1 MTDFTC
7 STPLLLGGVNEFQ
20 LRYAGMPENAS
31 SSLDVGMVHFYSC
44 VIAIICLL
52 VVNNAIGRDLRLVV

>member
-1 MTDFTC
+1 
-7 STPLLLGGVNEFQ
+7 
-20 LRYAGMPENAS
+20 MPENAS

-44 VIAIICLL
+44 VIAIICLV

>member
-1 MTDFTC
+1 MSVLFVSGLCGKSRKAD
-7 STPLLLGGVNEFQ
+7 
-20 LRYAGMPENAS
+20 GMPENAS

-44 VIAIICLL
+44 VIAIICWL